1 MGPKAINSTGRR
13 QTRDKD
19 SLRVGLNLE
28 KTKFVV
34 NETGKI
40 IHSCLRCCIPGRDV
54 RFTLSA
60 ISL

>member
-1 MGPKAINSTGRR
+1 MNSMGRR
-13 QTRDKD
+13 QTKDKD
-19 SLRVGLNLE
+19 SLGVGLNLE
-28 KTKFVV
+28 KTKFMA

-40 IHSCLRCCIPGRDV
+40 IHYGLRCCIPGRDV